1 MSDKIVNQKVS
12 IEVEVEGLNKLKDLS
27 NKLKQQV
34 IDLDET
40 ISEIQFL
47 KLELKINQ

>member
-1 MSDKIVNQKVS
+1 MSEKTTNQKVS
-12 IEVEVEGLNKLKDLS
+12 IEVEVEELDKLKDLS

-47 KLELKINQ
+47 NLELKINQ

>member
-1 MSDKIVNQKVS
+1 MSEKTINKKVS
-12 IEVEVEGLNKLKDLS
+12 IEVEVEGLDKLKDLS

-34 IDLDET
+34 LDLDET